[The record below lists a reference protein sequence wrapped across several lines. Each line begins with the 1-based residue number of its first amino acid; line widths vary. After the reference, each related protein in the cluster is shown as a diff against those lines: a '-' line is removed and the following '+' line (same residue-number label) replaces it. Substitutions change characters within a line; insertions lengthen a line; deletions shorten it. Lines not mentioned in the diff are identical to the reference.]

1 MLYSICF
8 CCVKKKANY
17 KLSLNEHM
25 LLYVRDNNFII
36 SNENTYTITLIMNEC
51 IRYIDEVYQNK
62 TSSMKYSMAIQ
73 CMNNILYK
81 ELLDE
86 EEMLKIMNLIKACVF
101 VHYGE

>member
-1 MLYSICF
+1 
-8 CCVKKKANY
+8 
-17 KLSLNEHM
+17 M

-51 IRYIDEVYQNK
+51 IRYIDEVYENR

-73 CMNNILYK
+73 CLHNILYK
-81 ELLDE
+81 ELSDDE
-86 EEMLKIMNLIKACVF
+86 EEMLKIMNLINACVF

>member
-1 MLYSICF
+1 MFHSICF
-8 CCVKKKANY
+8 CCFKKKN
-17 KLSLNEHM
+17 LSLNDHM

-51 IRYIDEVYQNK
+51 IRYIDEVYENR

-73 CMNNILYK
+73 CLHNILYK
-81 ELLDE
+81 ELSDDE
-86 EEMLKIMNLIKACVF
+86 EEMLKIMNLINACVF